1 MPSLVDH
8 LRSFNRKERFILLSD
23 ALGRERLGEGFRTRL
38 GEAIGMA
45 VPAAAYVAMDYH
57 LDWLQMALYLAGNP
71 EPPKRIPKGDL
82 FAGNQEDVDLLV
94 AFDGE
99 STTHLV
105 LVEAK
110 VETGWTN
117 KQLRSKSE
125 RLARIF
131 GEGRPGAHLTT
142 PHYVLASP
150 RPPTE
155 NVSTDG
161 WPSWMTWAG
170 RRVWMELARPHGLR
184 KVTRCDGE
192 GRPSAAGEFLR
203 IDP

>member
-1 MPSLVDH
+1 MSDLIGH

-23 ALGRERLGEGFRTRL
+23 ALGKERLGDDFRTRL
-38 GEAIGMA
+38 GDCIGVR
-45 VPAAAYVAMDYH
+45 VPADAYVAMDYH
-57 LDWLQMALYLAGNP
+57 LDWLQMALYLADYP
-71 EPPKRIPKGDL
+71 DPPKRIPKGDL
-82 FAGNQEDVDLLV
+82 FAGNQEDADLLV

-117 KQLRSKSE
+117 RQLKSKAK
-125 RLARIF
+125 RLGRIF
-131 GEGRPGAHLTT
+131 SEGRPGVQLAT

-150 RPPTE
+150 RPPSE

-161 WPSWMTWAG
+161 WPSWMTREA
-170 RRVWMELARPHGLR
+170 RPVWMELERPHGLR
-184 KVTRCDGE
+184 KVTRCDEHGH
-192 GRPSAAGEFLR
+192 PSESGEFLR

>member
-1 MPSLVDH
+1 MSDLIEH
-8 LRSFNRKERFILLSD
+8 LRSFNRKERFILFSD
-23 ALGRERLGEGFRTRL
+23 ALGRERLGEGFRMRL
-38 GEAIGMA
+38 GEATEVAIP
-45 VPAAAYVAMDYH
+45 VDAYVAMDYH
-57 LDWLQMALYLAGNP
+57 LDWLQMALYLADKP
-71 EPPKRIPKGDL
+71 EPQRRISNDDL
-82 FAGNQEDVDLLV
+82 VAGNQEDADLLV

-117 KQLRSKSE
+117 RQLKSKAE

-131 GEGRPGAHLTT
+131 DVSRPGAHLAT

-150 RPPTE
+150 RPPSE
-155 NVSTDG
+155 NVSTEG
-161 WPSWMTWAG
+161 WPRWMMREG
-170 RRVWMELARPHGLR
+170 GPVWMELKRPPGLR
-184 KVTRCDGE
+184 KVTRCDGD
-192 GRPSAAGEFLR
+192 GRPSAAGRFLR

>member
-1 MPSLVDH
+1 MSDLVGH

-23 ALGRERLGEGFRTRL
+23 ALGRERLGEDFRNRL
-38 GEAIGMA
+38 GDCVGVR
-45 VPAAAYVAMDYH
+45 VPTDAYVAMDYH
-57 LDWLQMALYLAGNP
+57 LDWLQMALYLADKP
-71 EPPKRIPKGDL
+71 ERQERVPNDDL
-82 FAGNQEDVDLLV
+82 VAGTQEDADLLV
-94 AFDGE
+94 AFEGE

-117 KQLRSKSE
+117 NQLGSKAE

-131 GEGRPGAHLTT
+131 CEGRPGVHLTT

-150 RPPTE
+150 RPPSE

-161 WPSWMTWAG
+161 WPPWMMREG
-170 RRVWMELARPHGLR
+170 RPVWMELRRPPGLR
-184 KVTRCDGE
+184 KVTRCDE
-192 GRPSAAGEFLR
+192 NGRPSASGEFLR

>member
-1 MPSLVDH
+1 MSELIEH

-23 ALGRERLGEGFRTRL
+23 ALGRERLGDSFRRRL
-38 GEAIGMA
+38 GDCIGVT
-45 VPAAAYVAMDYH
+45 VPTDAYVAMDYH
-57 LDWLQMALYLAGNP
+57 LDWLQMALYLA
-71 EPPKRIPKGDL
+71 EQPKPHERIPNDDL
-82 FAGNQEDVDLLV
+82 VAGNQEDADLLV

-117 KQLRSKSE
+117 RQLKSKAE

-131 GEGRPGAHLTT
+131 GEGRPGEHLAT

-150 RPPTE
+150 RPPSE
-155 NVSTDG
+155 NVSTEG
-161 WPSWMTWAG
+161 WPPWMM
-170 RRVWMELARPHGLR
+170 REDRPVWMELKRPPGLR
-184 KVTRCDGE
+184 KVTRCDGD